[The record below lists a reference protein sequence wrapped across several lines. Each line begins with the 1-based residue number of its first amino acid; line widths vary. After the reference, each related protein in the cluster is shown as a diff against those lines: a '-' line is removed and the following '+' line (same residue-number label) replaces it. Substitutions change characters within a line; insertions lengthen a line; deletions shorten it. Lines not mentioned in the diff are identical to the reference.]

1 MLRELPATGPADE
14 LRRIFDDE
22 IDTASIA
29 AGRGQSIY
37 RSLQKLSQ
45 LIGGEYG
52 DRVLY
57 ELIQNAHDAQTAA
70 NPGRI
75 LVRLS
80 IRDASTGTLIVANS
94 GSGFTFENVQAI
106 RNIATST
113 KEIGEGI
120 GNKGVGFRSVEA
132 LTDDVRIYS
141 RLGHAGSGHFDGYC
155 FRFAAGEEVASR
167 ARALGHSREASEVV
181 AASMPRYLAAVPT
194 RVVPTAIQQLAQAGY
209 ATAVELPL
217 MSVEAVSLAREQF
230 EELISSEAPIL
241 LFLDRI
247 GSLAFELEMPEAQRT
262 RTVLQRTKAA
272 REDVEGLG
280 GCWLETVTLEPGART
295 WQLVRRVVQ
304 SPRIVDA
311 VTRSIPQ
318 DKLLKQWLDWK
329 GEAIVSLAVP
339 LGDAPLSQGRLYT
352 FLPMAAESVAP
363 LRAHLD
369 APFYTSIDRRRAK
382 LELPL
387 NAELLDA
394 AAEAAAAAVLHLT
407 TSHPY
412 VDERICVDLA
422 AWQRSDLPRL
432 SKAFSAMGVPWQ
444 DAPIWPTI
452 DRKHAAARNLRSWPT
467 GDFKVLAPLQATL
480 TAGATLLSTRL
491 GRERLDSIAALAE
504 GAGLS
509 LKASPT
515 DLALWAEKIAASL
528 PTRIA
533 TRRQW
538 TDFYADIAVAFPN
551 QEALKACRGKHLL
564 LGEDEK
570 VYPAAATFY
579 VRQDTGSRGKEGQAA
594 PLPPREI
601 ARKVALL
608 AEGVRLA
615 PEAFAAFERAELC
628 KRYNAVEVLRRLP
641 TFFGEK
647 PAPGRRASALTWAFA
662 VWQHETVAAKTALK
676 QAQLHVPCRSGWV
689 SASKASF
696 SEGWSAT
703 GGTLALY
710 LAEAANAG
718 DIDAK
723 EALGHLIEPWS
734 NWVGAHRAS
743 RTDWMR
749 FLSDA
754 GVTDGFVPVEGD
766 CPNEPRQGGAWA
778 GVLAGIAR
786 ESEAAW
792 KEEVG
797 RLRTDHP
804 WTDYS
809 REGAVWRL
817 PGQAVVSKLT
827 DESRRGFARL
837 VIRHLNENGSK
848 FLTFRLGRFERLLRD
863 QTVVNVATPLRT
875 LLAKEAWVPVA
886 SRSEEGFVSTDR
898 AWLMT
903 DRRNDPRFVSRV
915 IDDISDHLTV
925 DGLAFKTI
933 SAAPFAVKLWKDP
946 SAAPARLA
954 TLSQVSSELEV
965 HDRAPFR
972 RQYDTAFRDL
982 LDKKA
987 NLPVD
992 VPLVLEHASG
1002 FSTIKGTSEKP
1013 AIFVRTGRDR
1023 ALSKLLIDTGD
1034 PVLLTG
1040 EDAQG
1045 EAIVALINETG
1056 RFHAAPVETSD
1067 VRLLVNGVSF
1077 GPAPQDSLLVDLA
1090 PWLLDAMVVAHEL
1103 GARELERVILSSTLE
1118 SQLSRVRVRS
1128 CQSIQLQSAT
1138 GGARS
1143 LDRHL
1148 ARDEASPTLL
1158 VVGDVD
1164 AGQLRDSASLLGPF
1178 LHANLRTFQPMLLR
1192 LSVRL
1197 PSDMPVDKMLPPS
1210 VEDLAFA
1217 VESEAQLVEET
1228 LQYRLTDRT
1237 GQARLIL
1244 PVAAYL
1250 LGPTRALELRD
1261 QLLDAHH
1268 DRWPQLLLTL
1278 GDSAFVAKLVSL
1290 TSAKSDL
1297 GILRRELGLDYAKF
1311 NVALT
1316 SVGLASLAN
1325 VAELQRLFELWK
1337 GDLRD
1342 GILDRLRRHFHPV
1355 WREPTELA
1363 KYRELRDLSFLSFN
1377 DGWTETRESL
1387 DRELVAAESDLKLSQ
1402 LIGPDQ
1408 AADLPPLDPLRA
1420 ANRKTVSKFVEEAI
1434 KIVKAAAK
1442 QLPESWQGGPSEVA
1456 AAADR
1461 SGALDFQRISP
1472 DEVIPLLQLSGEW
1485 PPDMLPTVD
1494 LETLGLTD
1502 DDLDRESK
1510 AAAAAAAEQRRQRDS
1525 IVFDGTS
1532 FDTSGEDFDQQFA
1545 VVAMDRYAASD
1556 WRTRSSIRT
1565 VPLKDMQQPSKP
1577 ASGGGGPGSGKR
1589 RPRPPEN
1596 IRLAI
1601 GLAGELLAYHY
1612 LKSKHRDLFHDACW
1626 RSENRR
1632 SLFPEDG
1639 DSLLGFDFAV
1649 NTSETEWLY
1658 EVKATPGDACEFE
1671 LTENEYRTA
1680 AASAADKGRRY
1691 RILMVQHAFDPS
1703 LCRVLELPNPAGS
1716 QRGKFRIIGRSSTR
1730 MQFEP
1735 D

>member
-1 MLRELPATGPADE
+1 MGPADD

-80 IRDASTGTLIVANS
+80 IRDPSNGTLIVANG
-94 GSGFTFENVQAI
+94 GSGFTLENVQAI

-132 LTDDVRIYS
+132 LTEDVRIYS
-141 RLGHAGSGHFDGYC
+141 RLGDVGSGDFDGYC
-155 FRFAAGEEVASR
+155 FRFATREEVE
-167 ARALGHSREASEVV
+167 ARAQELGHSNEDAAIV
-181 AASMPRYLAAVPT
+181 AASLPRYLGAVPMDF
-194 RVVPTAIQQLAQAGY
+194 VPTTIQELAKAGY

-217 MSVEAVSLAREQF
+217 ASSEAVSLARDQF
-230 EELISSEAPIL
+230 DELIGSEAPIL

-247 GSLAFELEMPEAQRT
+247 GSLTFELNVPDAEPAQ
-262 RTVLQRTKAA
+262 TVLQRSKAGH
-272 REDVEGLG
+272 EEVPGLE
-280 GCWLETVTLEPGART
+280 GCWLETVTLHPGART
-295 WQLVRRVVQ
+295 WQLIR
-304 SPRIVDA
+304 RIVQPARILDA

-329 GEAIVSLAVP
+329 GEAVVSLAVP
-339 LGDAPLSQGRLYT
+339 LGDVSLSQGRLYT
-352 FLPMAAESVAP
+352 FLPMAVESVAP

-382 LELPL
+382 LDLPL
-387 NAELLDA
+387 NSELLDA
-394 AAEAAAAAVLHLT
+394 AAEAAAAAVLRLT
-407 TSHPY
+407 SSRPDA
-412 VDERICVDLA
+412 DERICVDLA
-422 AWQRSDLPRL
+422 AWQRAELPRL
-432 SKAFSAMGVPWQ
+432 SKAFSAMRVAWQ

-452 DRKHAAARNLRSWPT
+452 DGRHATARNLRLWPA
-467 GDFKVLAPLQATL
+467 GAFKVLTPMEATL

-491 GRERLDSIAALAE
+491 GRERVESIAALAE

-509 LKASPT
+509 LKASSA

-533 TRRQW
+533 ARRQW

-551 QEALKACRGKHLL
+551 QEALKACRGKRLL

-570 VYPAAATFY
+570 VHPATATFY
-579 VRQDTGSRGKEGQAA
+579 VRQDTASRGKDGQAA
-594 PLPPREI
+594 PLPPHEI

-641 TFFGEK
+641 TFFGDK
-647 PAPGRRASALTWAFA
+647 PAPGRRASALAWAFA
-662 VWQHETVAAKTALK
+662 VWQHETATAKSALK

-689 SASKASF
+689 RATEASF
-696 SEGWSAT
+696 SEGWGAT
-703 GGTLALY
+703 GATLALY
-710 LAEAANAG
+710 LTEAANAG
-718 DIDAK
+718 DLDAT
-723 EALGHLIEPWS
+723 EALGHLIEPWN
-734 NWVGAHRAS
+734 NWVGAHRAG
-743 RTDWMR
+743 RADWMR
-749 FLSDA
+749 FLTDA
-754 GVTDGFVPVEGD
+754 GVTDGFVPIEGD
-766 CPNEPRQGGAWA
+766 CPTGPRQGQVWA
-778 GVLAGIAR
+778 AVLAGVAR
-786 ESEAAW
+786 ASEARW

-797 RLRTDHP
+797 RLKTDHP
-804 WTDYS
+804 WTDYT
-809 REGAVWRL
+809 REGGLWRL

-848 FLTFRLGRFERLLRD
+848 FLTFRLGRYDRPQRD
-863 QTVVNVATPLRT
+863 HAVVAVGTPLRT
-875 LLAKEAWVPVA
+875 LLATEAWVPVA
-886 SRSEEGFVSTDR
+886 SRSEESFVSADR

-903 DRRNDPRFVSRV
+903 DRRNDPRFISRI
-915 IDDISDHLTV
+915 IDDLSEQLTT
-925 DGLAFKTI
+925 DSQAYKTI
-933 SAAPFAVKLWKDP
+933 SVSPFGVKLWKEP
-946 SAAPARLA
+946 STAQARLV
-954 TLSQVSSELEV
+954 TLSQVSSQLEV

-972 RQYDTAFRDL
+972 RQYDAAFRDL
-982 LDKKA
+982 LEIKA
-987 NLPVD
+987 KLPVD
-992 VPLVLEHASG
+992 APLVLENTTG
-1002 FSTIKGTSEKP
+1002 FSTIKGTPEKP
-1013 AIFVRTGRDR
+1013 TVFVRTGRDR

-1040 EDAQG
+1040 EDAPG
-1045 EAIVALINETG
+1045 EAIVALINESG
-1056 RFHAAPVETSD
+1056 QFHAAPVESSD
-1067 VRLLVNGVSF
+1067 VQLFVNGDPFV
-1077 GPAPQDSLLVDLA
+1077 PAPEDPLLVDLA

-1103 GARELERVILSSTLE
+1103 GARELERVILSSTLQ

-1128 CQSIQLQSAT
+1128 CEEIQLQSAT
-1138 GGARS
+1138 GGKRS

-1158 VVGDVD
+1158 LVGDLD
-1164 AGQLRDSASLLGPF
+1164 AGQLRDCASLLGPF
-1178 LHANLRTFQPMLLR
+1178 VHANLRTFQPMLLR

-1197 PSDMPVDKMLPPS
+1197 PADIPAEEMLSPS
-1210 VEDLAFA
+1210 VDDLAFA
-1217 VESEAQLVEET
+1217 VECDAHLVEEM

-1237 GQARLIL
+1237 SQARLIL
-1244 PVAAYL
+1244 PVAAYM
-1250 LGPTRALELRD
+1250 LGSTKALDLRD
-1261 QLLDAHH
+1261 QLLEAHY
-1268 DRWPQLLLTL
+1268 DRWPDLLLAL
-1278 GDSAFVAKLVSL
+1278 GDSEFVATLLAL

-1297 GILRRELGLDYAKF
+1297 SGLRRELGLDYARF
-1311 NVALT
+1311 NAALI
-1316 SVGLASLAN
+1316 SVGLTSLAN
-1325 VAELQRLFELWK
+1325 VPELHRLFELWK
-1337 GDLRD
+1337 GELRD
-1342 GILDRLRRHFHPV
+1342 ELLDRLRRHFQPV
-1355 WREPTELA
+1355 WREAGELA
-1363 KYRELRDLSFLSFN
+1363 KYRELRDLSFLGFN
-1377 DGWTETRESL
+1377 DEWAETRESI
-1387 DRELVAAESDLKLSQ
+1387 DRKLVADEADQRLSQ
-1402 LIGPDQ
+1402 LVGADR
-1408 AADLPPLDPLRA
+1408 AAELPSLDPLRA
-1420 ANRKTVSKFVEEAI
+1420 ANRKTVSKFAEEAI

-1442 QLPESWQGGPSEVA
+1442 LLPASWQAGPNEVA
-1456 AAADR
+1456 AATDR
-1461 SGALDFQRISP
+1461 SGALDFVRISP
-1472 DEVIPLLQLSGEW
+1472 EEVIPLLELAGEW
-1485 PPDMLPTVD
+1485 PAGMLPTLD
-1494 LETLGLTD
+1494 LATLGLTN
-1502 DDLDRESK
+1502 DDLDREAK

-1525 IVFDGTS
+1525 IEFGGIS
-1532 FDTSGEDFDQQFA
+1532 FDTAGEEFEEHFAALAIDQ
-1545 VVAMDRYAASD
+1545 YAASD
-1556 WRTRSSIRT
+1556 WRARSSIRT
-1565 VPLKDMQQPSKP
+1565 VALRDMQQPTRP
-1577 ASGGGGPGSGKR
+1577 GGGGGGPGSNRR

-1612 LKSKHRDLFHDACW
+1612 LKAKHRDLFHEGCW

-1639 DSLLGFDFAV
+1639 DSLLGYDFAV

-1680 AASAADKGRRY
+1680 AAYAADKGRRY
-1691 RILMVQHAFDPS
+1691 RILMVQQAFDLK
-1703 LCRVLELPNPAGS
+1703 LCRILELPNPAGS

-1730 MQFEP
+1730 MEFEP